1 MLIDQSFVFTT
12 VRYTIA
18 VLYELLYVTIESGLY
33 HGLFPEPL
41 ALPPSNA
48 YGVLPEG
55 IVSEPSSSEVWLL
68 IVLRV

>member
-33 HGLFPEPL
+33 HDLFPDPL
-41 ALPPSNA
+41 HFHRQSLTVYSLS
-48 YGVLPEG
+48 G
-55 IVSEPSSSEVWLL
+55 
-68 IVLRV
+68 